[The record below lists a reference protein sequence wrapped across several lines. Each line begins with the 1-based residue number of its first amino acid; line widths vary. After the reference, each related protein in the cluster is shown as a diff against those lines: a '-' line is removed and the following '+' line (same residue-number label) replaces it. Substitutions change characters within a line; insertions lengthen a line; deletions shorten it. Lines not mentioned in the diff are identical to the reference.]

1 MALLT
6 SSWNT
11 TTSCDWKVPSTIT
24 QIDYL
29 IVGGGGAGGNRHAGG
44 GGAGGLHEATAVSVQ
59 NIDTLTITIGKGG
72 AGQGDITGN
81 PGTGGSG
88 DTYLVVPRTGNR

>member
-1 MALLT
+1 
-6 SSWNT
+6 
-11 TTSCDWKVPSTIT
+11 
-24 QIDYL
+24 
-29 IVGGGGAGGNRHAGG
+29 
-44 GGAGGLHEATAVSVQ
+44 VSVQ

-88 DTYLVVPRTGNR
+88 DTYLVVPRTGNRQFFYLPK